1 MRLKSQ
7 RGMTLIEIM
16 IALAISVATV
26 SVFLTMAFR
35 NRTHKTDVDFS
46 VLLKEV
52 LTNNII
58 EVKGRG
64 LTELPQ
70 AETCL
75 VRVYNLRGDFISE
88 NPVSGSGDICSAAA
102 PAKDQIQVIWKSVI
116 AVTSDAEF
124 QGQLELPTQSDTLR
138 KVTLTVRAL
147 SRGTQDR
154 ELQHQMTVFKR

>member
-1 MRLKSQ
+1 MMLKSQ

-26 SVFLTMAFR
+26 SVFLTLAFR

-64 LTELPQ
+64 LTELP
-70 AETCL
+70 AVETCL
-75 VRVYNLRGDFISE
+75 VRLYNLRGDFISE
-88 NPVSGSGDICSAAA
+88 TSTTGAGDICDASV
-102 PAKDQIQVIWKSVI
+102 PEKNQVQIIWRSVV
-116 AVTSDAEF
+116 AVTSDAVF

-138 KVTLTVRAL
+138 KVTITVRAI

-154 ELQHQMTVFKR
+154 ELRHQMTVFKR